1 MKHLSLIH
9 TALIALVVLL
19 SGCHRNQEPS
29 QGTLELRA
37 SSALVGEYETI
48 FYSKS
53 RILAPDAATFMHIS
67 EAEASNLSYPFAYMQ
82 GALDNLG
89 SGAHSSMIANSVA
102 VLVGAKNFLAPAG
115 LGPVR
120 SQRCYVV
127 ILKRKSTFDLRKYI
141 ASAPVAS
148 AAGVPVLSWG
158 AKLGEY
164 GEDDPKSS
172 TLYASQ
178 LGQSYVLISNDLQGL
193 ENIAE
198 RLGPVNKGV
207 QSTSEIPEWGTL
219 SQHGEWAYR
228 KYRYIEIVD
237 PPSAAGMTD
246 VTSSADSLIFYF
258 NSDNRTGV
266 LQLIAS
272 DKSTAE
278 RFNTSNTSSKIA
290 WPPLKQTGA
299 REWETMIPLA
309 GDDASAES
317 IFVVVG
323 LFGFPVYL

>member
-1 MKHLSLIH
+1 MKHLSLIY
-9 TALIALVVLL
+9 AAPIALVVLL
-19 SGCHRNQEPS
+19 SGCNRNQKPS
-29 QGTLELRA
+29 QGTLELHA

-53 RILAPDAATFMHIS
+53 QLLAPNAATFMHIS
-67 EAEASNLSYPFAYMQ
+67 EAEASNLRYPFAYMQ

-89 SGAHSSMIANSVA
+89 SSAHSSMFANSAA
-102 VLVGAKNFLAPAG
+102 VLVGAKDFLSPAG
-115 LGPVR
+115 LGSVR
-120 SQRCYVV
+120 SQRCYIIV
-127 ILKRKSTFDLRKYI
+127 LGRKSTFDLRKYI
-141 ASAPVAS
+141 TSAPVAS
-148 AAGVPVLSWG
+148 AAGVPVLSWR

-164 GEDDPKSS
+164 GENDPRAS

-193 ENIAE
+193 EKIAE
-198 RLGPVNKGV
+198 RLGSVNESV

-228 KYRYIEIVD
+228 KYRHIGIID
-237 PPSAAGMTD
+237 PVAAGMTD
-246 VTSSADSLIFYF
+246 VTSSADALVFYF
-258 NSDNRTGV
+258 NSNKRTGV
-266 LQLIAS
+266 FQLIAS

-278 RFNTSNTSSKIA
+278 NFNARSTSEKMA
-290 WPPLKQTGA
+290 WPPLKQIGA
-299 REWETMIPLA
+299 REWEATIPFS
-309 GDDASAES
+309 GDDASANR

>member
-1 MKHLSLIH
+1 MKHLSLIY
-9 TALIALVVLL
+9 AAPIALVVLL

-53 RILAPDAATFMHIS
+53 RLLAPDAATYLHIS
-67 EAEASNLSYPFAYMQ
+67 DTESSHLTYPFAYMQ
-82 GALDNLG
+82 GALDNFG
-89 SGAHSSMIANSVA
+89 SGANSSMIANSVA
-102 VLVGAKNFLAPAG
+102 VLVGAKNFHAPAG
-115 LGPVR
+115 LGSVR

-141 ASAPVAS
+141 TSAPVAS
-148 AAGVPVLSWG
+148 AAGVPVFSWG

-193 ENIAE
+193 EKIAE
-198 RLGPVNKGV
+198 RLGSVNKGV
-207 QSTSEIPEWGTL
+207 QSASEIPEWGTL
-219 SQHGEWAYR
+219 SQHGVWAYR
-228 KYRYIEIVD
+228 KCRYIEIID
-237 PPSAAGMTD
+237 PPDAAGMTD
-246 VTSSADSLIFYF
+246 VTSSADSLVFYF

-278 RFNTSNTSSKIA
+278 RFNARNTLTRET
-290 WPPLKQTGA
+290 WPPLKQLSA
-299 REWETMIPLA
+299 REWETTIPLS
-309 GDDASAES
+309 GDDASADR

-323 LFGFPVYL
+323 LFGFPVY